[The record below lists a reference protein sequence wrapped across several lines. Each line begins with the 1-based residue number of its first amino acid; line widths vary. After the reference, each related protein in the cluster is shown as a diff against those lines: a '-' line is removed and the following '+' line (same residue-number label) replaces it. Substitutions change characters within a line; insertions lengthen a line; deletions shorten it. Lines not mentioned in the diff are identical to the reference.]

1 MKNRTD
7 WFHKA
12 GFGMF
17 CHWTTTTLPENG
29 EKKDYHQAVEDFDL
43 DTFVKQVAASGAK
56 FLFFTASH
64 SEMHLPFPLP
74 ELDEIVEN
82 HTSKR
87 DLIGE
92 LADALEIYGIKLMLY
107 FNGDGSTDKPWQ
119 ETTFTYTDRSTHAE
133 YCYKIAEA
141 ISKRYGKKIHGWW
154 IDCCYVEGLCTG
166 YGTSYDFVRYADA
179 LRAGNPDAI
188 VAFNFKGIEE
198 WDCPW
203 GKGISDYQAGETN
216 YIDRYPSGR
225 FSGEGELQ
233 WFSLCWMDDF
243 WVHEKDGEPTPRYTN
258 DEVLDYINKVKAGG
272 GVFAYNVAPYQEGHI
287 APKTAEQ
294 LKFLGQH
301 LSF

>member
-7 WFHKA
+7 WFHEA

-29 EKKDYHQAVEDFDL
+29 EKKDYHKAVEDFDL
-43 DTFVKQVAASGAK
+43 DTFVSQVVASGAK

-74 ELDEIVEN
+74 ELDEIVEG

-92 LADALEIYGIKLMLY
+92 LADALEMHGIKLMLY
-107 FNGDGSTDKPWQ
+107 FNGDGCTDKPWQ
-119 ETTFTYTDRSTHAE
+119 DTTFTYTNREAHAE
-133 YCYKIAEA
+133 YCYKIAES
-141 ISKRYGKKIHGWW
+141 ISKKYGKKIHGWW
-154 IDCCYVEGLCTG
+154 IDCCYVPGLCHS
-166 YGTSYDFVRYADA
+166 YGTSYDYVRYSNA
-179 LRAGNPDAI
+179 LRAGNPDSI

-198 WDCPW
+198 WDCDW

-225 FSGEGELQ
+225 FSGEGDLQ

-243 WVHEKDGEPTPRYTN
+243 WVHEKEGEPTPRYSN
-258 DEVLDYINKVKAGG
+258 EEVLDYINKVKAGG
-272 GVFAYNVAPYQEGHI
+272 GVFAYNVGPYQEGHI

-294 LKFLGQH
+294 LAWLGAH
-301 LSF
+301 LN